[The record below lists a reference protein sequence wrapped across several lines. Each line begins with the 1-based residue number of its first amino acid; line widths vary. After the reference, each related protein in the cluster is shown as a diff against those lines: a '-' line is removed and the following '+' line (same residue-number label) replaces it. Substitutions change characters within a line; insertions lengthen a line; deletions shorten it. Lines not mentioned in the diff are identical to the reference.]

1 MKREERTAIGL
12 TERWAP
18 VGVVPDILALLEDTA
33 CWAMLSDEGG
43 QSIRVKFGVIRALD
57 SLRDEEYDAI
67 PEWFLQAGGRVF
79 VSLRGEAG
87 PEHDGLTKKLDQ
99 LIQKLA

>member
-33 CWAMLSDEGG
+33 CWAMLSNQEG
-43 QSIRVKFGVIRALD
+43 QTIRIKFGTIVDLD
-57 SLRDEEYDAI
+57 SLQDEEYNSI
-67 PEWFLQAGGRVF
+67 PEWFLAAGNEVF
-79 VSLRGEAG
+79 VSLRGESG
-87 PEHDGLTKKLDQ
+87 PELHGLTEQLDQ
-99 LIQKLA
+99 LIQKMA